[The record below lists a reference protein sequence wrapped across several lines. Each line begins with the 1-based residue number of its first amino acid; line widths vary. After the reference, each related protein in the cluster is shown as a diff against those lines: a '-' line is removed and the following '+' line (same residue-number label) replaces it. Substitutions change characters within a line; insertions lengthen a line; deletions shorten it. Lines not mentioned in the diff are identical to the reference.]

1 MSRIL
6 RLLMGIG
13 EIDEL
18 FIEEAETLKSLR
30 KKQIMKYG
38 TLAAA
43 ASVGLAVT
51 YFWVKAR
58 RAG

>member
-1 MSRIL
+1 MSRL
-6 RLLMGIG
+6 MRLFMGIG
-13 EIDEL
+13 EIDEM
-18 FIEEAETLKSLR
+18 FIEEAEMLKSLR
-30 KKQIMKYG
+30 KKKIMKYG

-51 YFWVKAR
+51 YFLVKAR